1 MTSLELISLEIE
13 EKERRKL
20 PELYSLY
27 GELPSKCLS
36 LDWCFQLLLATQEV
50 ESIHNVVDILALLL
64 DQMQLYF
71 VPSRHCFVNIIDFRT
86 TDFTDACNSKKP
98 LELDFIYLLQ
108 LIKELHLELMD
119 ILLMEEKISTPWSR
133 LNQFQWT
140 HSLPFVK
147 HHTECL
153 L

>member
-1 MTSLELISLEIE
+1 M
-13 EKERRKL
+13 
-20 PELYSLY
+20 
-27 GELPSKCLS
+27 
-36 LDWCFQLLLATQEV
+36 
-50 ESIHNVVDILALLL
+50 
-64 DQMQLYF
+64 
-71 VPSRHCFVNIIDFRT
+71 
-86 TDFTDACNSKKP
+86 
-98 LELDFIYLLQ
+98 ELDFIYLLQ